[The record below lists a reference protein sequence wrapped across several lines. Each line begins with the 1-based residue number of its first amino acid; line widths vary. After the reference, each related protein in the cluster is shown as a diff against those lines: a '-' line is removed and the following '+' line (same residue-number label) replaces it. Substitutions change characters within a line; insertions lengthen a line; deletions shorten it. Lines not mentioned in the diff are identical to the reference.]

1 MKRYQPLW
9 IVSLLALLL
18 ATATLGSCNK
28 FLEENPTDRIDAD
41 DAYNTVSKL
50 WLNAVFSIYRELG
63 GYTESQG
70 LQGTARGVYDLNT
83 FCTDEAIIP
92 TRGADWYDGGIWQN
106 LFTHNFGNVDFTGDT
121 WNYLM
126 REVQAC
132 NNALYRI
139 DEYAT
144 VHSDED
150 LRGMRSEVRAL
161 RAMFLFYAMDLFGR
175 VPLFTSISPSQAE
188 LALQP
193 RSEALRHIVSE
204 LQASVPYLSKEH
216 SAYQS
221 EYYGRITQSVAWFLL
236 AKVLLNAEVY
246 ADDDWTDG
254 VRPSGSEMHWKVDGK
269 TVNTWEAVIAYC
281 LKISDEGFELEEQ
294 QTDNFLITN
303 DNSKENIYTIP
314 MDKYLYANQFIYLHR
329 SRHYNHAAALGL
341 NGENGPCATI
351 EAMQAFGYNT
361 KSEDTRLTDTY
372 YIDTVY
378 NDYTGKIVTLDD
390 GTPLVYMPLAVKLDL
405 SGDPYEKTAG
415 ARMRKYEVDA
425 TGAKDGKLSDNDIV
439 LFRYADVLL
448 MECEARL
455 RNGEADGGEAY
466 NLLNKVRTRSN
477 MPPRNATLENVLE
490 ERMLELAWE
499 GWRRNDLI
507 RFDRF
512 TRAYTDHPQTEAD
525 RQGYTIVYPIP
536 GEALTVSGSAQ
547 NPGY

>member
-1 MKRYQPLW
+1 
-9 IVSLLALLL
+9 
-18 ATATLGSCNK
+18 
-28 FLEENPTDRIDAD
+28 
-41 DAYNTVSKL
+41 
-50 WLNAVFSIYRELG
+50 
-63 GYTESQG
+63 
-70 LQGTARGVYDLNT
+70 VYDLNT

-150 LRGMRSEVRAL
+150 LRSMRSEVRAL

-204 LQASVPYLSKEH
+204 LQASVPYLSDEH
-216 SAYQS
+216 STYQG

-254 VRPSGSEMHWKVDGK
+254 VRPSGSEMYWQVDGN

-281 LKISDEGFELEEQ
+281 QKISDEGFELEEQ
-294 QTDNFLITN
+294 QTNNFLITN

-378 NDYTGKIVTLDD
+378 NDYTGKI
-390 GTPLVYMPLAVKLDL
+390 
-405 SGDPYEKTAG
+405 SDPRRWHPAG
-415 ARMRKYEVDA
+415 
-425 TGAKDGKLSDNDIV
+425 L
-439 LFRYADVLL
+439 YAL
-448 MECEARL
+448 
-455 RNGEADGGEAY
+455 GG
-466 NLLNKVRTRSN
+466 
-477 MPPRNATLENVLE
+477 
-490 ERMLELAWE
+490 
-499 GWRRNDLI
+499 
-507 RFDRF
+507 
-512 TRAYTDHPQTEAD
+512 
-525 RQGYTIVYPIP
+525 
-536 GEALTVSGSAQ
+536 
-547 NPGY
+547 